1 MKKCKRCELE
11 KDETEFVKR
20 KAEKDGLHRYCKVC
34 SYDIGKKYYHNTGKI
49 SRELYYKEYRTNNK
63 EKIKIGMRLAMKKH
77 RAKNNNYRLRD
88 NIQTLLRY
96 HIKNKTQSVIKYIGC
111 TLQEY
116 NDHIS
121 AQFKPEMNWENY
133 GIYWEIDHI
142 IPISSFDL
150 SIPEEANKAFHF
162 SNTQPLTITENRKK
176 SNKRSNA
183 S

>member
-1 MKKCKRCELE
+1 
-11 KDETEFVKR
+11 
-20 KAEKDGLHRYCKVC
+20 
-34 SYDIGKKYYHNTGKI
+34 
-49 SRELYYKEYRTNNK
+49 
-63 EKIKIGMRLAMKKH
+63 MRLAMKKH

-96 HIKNKTQSVIKYIGC
+96 HIKNKTQSVIKYLGC

-121 AQFKPEMNWENY
+121 AQFTPEMNWDNY

-162 SNTQPLTITENRKK
+162 SNTQPLTITDNRKK
-176 SNKRSNA
+176 SNKIA
-183 S
+183 

>member
-11 KDETEFVKR
+11 KNEIEFVKR
-20 KAEKDGLHRYCKVC
+20 KVEKDGLHRYCKLC
-34 SYDIGKKYYHNTGKI
+34 MNSSFKDYYEVNKNNRKG
-49 SRELYYKEYRTNNK
+49 YYKEYRTNNK
-63 EKIKIGMRLAMKKH
+63 EKIKVGMRLAMKKH
-77 RAKNNNYRLRD
+77 RAKNLNYRLRD

-96 HIKNKTQSVIKYIGC
+96 HIKNKTQRIIKYIGC

-133 GIYWEIDHI
+133 GVYWEIDHI
-142 IPISSFDL
+142 MPISSFDL
-150 SIPEEANKAFHF
+150 SILEEANKAFHF

-176 SNKRSNA
+176 SNRIPSA

>member
-1 MKKCKRCELE
+1 MKECKKCKGI
-11 KDETEFVKR
+11 KSKTEFYKR
-20 KAEKDGLHRYCKVC
+20 KDTPDNLNRYCNVCCRAEKKE
-34 SYDIGKKYYHNTGKI
+34 YYNNNKD
-49 SRELYYKEYRTNNK
+49 LVKEIHTSYRTNNK
-63 EKIKIGMRLAMKKH
+63 EKIKVGMRLAMKKH

-96 HIKNKTQSVIKYIGC
+96 HTKNKTQSVIKYIGC

-121 AQFKPEMNWENY
+121 TQFKPEMTWDNY
-133 GIYWEIDHI
+133 GVYWEIDHI

-176 SNKRSNA
+176 SNKVPSE

>member
-1 MKKCKRCELE
+1 MKECKKCNQKLSLDSFC
-11 KDETEFVKR
+11 KKKTT
-20 KAEKDGLHRYCKVC
+20 KDGYHIYCKKC
-34 SYDIGKKYYHNTGKI
+34 AYSLSNQYYHNNKESVKENHI
-49 SRELYYKEYRTNNK
+49 LYRANNK

-121 AQFKPEMNWENY
+121 AQFTPKMNWDNY

-142 IPISSFDL
+142 IPISSFNL

-162 SNTQPLTITENRKK
+162 SNTQPLTITENRIK
-176 SNKRSNA
+176 SNKLPSE